1 MTLVSPTI
9 SLRDQ
14 KVTICIEMPENM
26 WTDEFMNY
34 TCRDLCA
41 GGRLFENPDLL
52 NISED
57 HKDRIRRGNFLVTP
71 TSAEQ
76 LRLKNSCLTG
86 YICITDTSNGMR
98 INHTW
103 RDIRK

>member
-1 MTLVSPTI
+1 MPVIKPSI
-9 SLRDQ
+9 NVREQ
-14 KVTICIEMPENM
+14 KVTICIEMPESM

-41 GGRLFENPDLL
+41 GGRIYENPDLL
-52 NISED
+52 NVNESLKE
-57 HKDRIRRGNFLVTP
+57 RIRGGFYQVTP
-71 TSAEQ
+71 TSAES

-86 YICITDTSNGMR
+86 YICVTDTSEGMR

-103 RDIRK
+103 RDVRK